1 MKMNILKPILA
12 AGILFSFTA
21 CNNDDDNNQE
31 VIIDYTELSENC
43 KSFVETHF
51 PENTVVSVEKKN
63 APDSDGTLYEVRL
76 NNGMEIDFS
85 AECVWTDI
93 DGNHQPI
100 PNALIPAAILTYV
113 QENYPSPLFIEG
125 IDKEPYG
132 YQVEIS
138 NDIDLKFDAE
148 GTFIRID
155 N

>member
-1 MKMNILKPILA
+1 MKLNFLNTALV

-21 CNNDDDNNQE
+21 CNNDDDNNNE
-31 VIIDYTELSENC
+31 TIIDYSELSENC
-43 KSFVETHF
+43 QSFISTHF
-51 PENTVVSVEKKN
+51 PDATVIHVERN
-63 APDSDGTLYEVRL
+63 NFPDSDGTIYEVRL

-100 PNALIPAAILTYV
+100 PTAFIPAQILTYV
-113 QENYPSPLFIEG
+113 QENYPAPLFIEG
-125 IDKEPYG
+125 IDKEHYG

-138 NDIDLKFDAE
+138 NDIDLKFNTE
-148 GTFIRID
+148 GTFIGID